1 MLGPKSSLNHLGV
14 NFEWAVAAHNVR
26 MTAIC
31 NTSRGILTAADG
43 EIYYSSVICPLKHID
58 LLVKLWSSEGYIMGV
73 LKQNVLSG
81 MRSPTWNLTVDVEPY
96 IEKEETKVAEIL
108 SEVDTCEEQE
118 ISNDLSNYDLSLR
131 PSTALS
137 AIFARSELRKRIDL
151 SSKILALDF
160 NSTADSKT
168 QAMYAIFS
176 DDRSLSSIADS
187 ISIASSL
194 SKASKSSAQAL
205 LDLRSTD
212 DQLSSTSNLTL
223 DQRRRK
229 QKTIDAVGNHYLKR
243 SGVVLPLV
251 DKGKSAHVS
260 EPKIF
265 EWERE
270 ERKVANDLPKKASLY
285 LLPKASSAS
294 ATLQA
299 IDEKCSKRGGK
310 AFDDLNKALR
320 GLT

>member
-1 MLGPKSSLNHLGV
+1 M
-14 NFEWAVAAHNVR
+14 
-26 MTAIC
+26 
-31 NTSRGILTAADG
+31 
-43 EIYYSSVICPLKHID
+43 
-58 LLVKLWSSEGYIMGV
+58 WSSEGYLLGI

-81 MRSPTWNLTVDVEPY
+81 VRSPTWNLTVDVDPY
-96 IEKEETKVAEIL
+96 IVQEESNVAVVL
-108 SEVDTCEEQE
+108 SEVDVCEEQE
-118 ISNDLSNYDLSLR
+118 ISNDISLYDLSFKV
-131 PSTALS
+131 STAHS

-151 SSKILALDF
+151 SSKFLALDF
-160 NSTADSKT
+160 NLRDSKT
-168 QAMYAIFS
+168 PTRTSHVAFS
-176 DDRSLSSIADS
+176 DDRSLSSIADT
-187 ISIASSL
+187 ISIASSQ

-229 QKTIDAVGNHYLKR
+229 QKTLDAVGNHYLKKN
-243 SGVVLPLV
+243 GIVLPLV
-251 DKGKSAHVS
+251 GKEKSMNLE

-270 ERKVANDLPKKASLY
+270 ERRMTQLPKTTSLY
-285 LLPKASSAS
+285 MLPKTSPAS

-310 AFDDLNKALR
+310 AFDDLDKALKN
-320 GLT
+320 LN

>member
-1 MLGPKSSLNHLGV
+1 M
-14 NFEWAVAAHNVR
+14 
-26 MTAIC
+26 
-31 NTSRGILTAADG
+31 GI
-43 EIYYSSVICPLKHID
+43 
-58 LLVKLWSSEGYIMGV
+58 

-81 MRSPTWNLTVDVEPY
+81 VRSPNWNLTVDVEPY
-96 IEKEETKVAEIL
+96 IAKEETKVEEIL
-108 SEVDTCEEQE
+108 TEVNSCEEQE
-118 ISNDLSNYDLSLR
+118 NYDDDLNNYDISFKA
-131 PSTALS
+131 SYAHS
-137 AIFARSELRKRIDL
+137 AIFARSELRKRVDL

-160 NSTADSKT
+160 NPPNPKSQVTTSSA
-168 QAMYAIFS
+168 FLC

-229 QKTIDAVGNHYLKR
+229 QKTLDAVGSHYLKKN
-243 SGVVLPLV
+243 GIVLPLV
-251 DKGKSAHVS
+251 DKEKRVNLG

-265 EWERE
+265 EWEKE
-270 ERKVANDLPKKASLY
+270 ERKVTKELSKKTSLF
-285 LLPKASSAS
+285 LLPKTSSAS
-294 ATLQA
+294 ATLYA

-320 GLT
+320 GLN